1 MMLDVNSFPRILLNV
16 FVPSLLWYPLIDSS
30 NNNLSNPYY
39 LLILFGIFFH
49 LFMCHSAKEYNNLL
63 IHFNYRL
70 KHLCLSYLFVF
81 LLVLT
86 ILFFTNPYQE
96 LILKYLYISLPL
108 LFILIIGNEFISRNQ
123 KKKINAIIVGNKYKL
138 TVNDFMLLNNM
149 NIEYTLYSDFKSL
162 DGMKTDTAIII
173 NNTHDNFEKNANQHH
188 SIIDINKFLE
198 AYLRKIPIDHLSQS
212 WLDSMKYNFSQFL
225 LKRLID
231 FTVII
236 FFIPICMVIIPLSY
250 IVVKSQS
257 IGRFIF
263 LQDRIGKHGK
273 TFKIIKIRSMH
284 HAKKSIDKTE
294 NEDQLR
300 IFPYGSFMRKTRIDE
315 MPQFVNV
322 LIGDMHISGP
332 RAEWLDLHHNYLK
345 KIKNY
350 HLRQNVAPGITG
362 FAQVM
367 FRYGHNE
374 EDTIEKLMFDLYYIK
389 NWSFWLEFEIGLRT
403 VMIMLAKKG
412 T

>member
-1 MMLDVNSFPRILLNV
+1 MLDVNSFPRILLNV
-16 FVPSLLWYPLIDSS
+16 FAPSLLWYLLIDSPNDS
-30 NNNLSNPYY
+30 LPNSYY
-39 LLILFGIFFH
+39 LLISFGIFFH
-49 LFMCHSAKEYNNLL
+49 LHMYYFAKEYDNLL

-70 KHLCLSYLFVF
+70 KHLCLSYSFVF

-86 ILFFTNPYQE
+86 ILFFTNSYQE
-96 LILKYLYISLPL
+96 LIIKSLNISLL
-108 LFILIIGNEFISRNQ
+108 LFFILVIGNELISRNQ
-123 KKKINAIIVGNKYKL
+123 KRKIEAIIVGSKYKL

-149 NIEYTLYSDFKSL
+149 NIEYTLYNDFKSL
-162 DGMKTDTAIII
+162 DGMKTGSAIII
-173 NNTHDNFEKNANQHH
+173 NNTYDNFEKNSNQNH
-188 SIIDINKFLE
+188 SMINMNKFLE
-198 AYLRKIPIDHLSQS
+198 TYLRKIPIDHLSQS
-212 WLDSMKYNFSQFL
+212 GLDSMKYNFSQFL

-231 FTVII
+231 FIVII

-284 HAKKSIDKTE
+284 YAKESNDKTE

-403 VMIMLAKKG
+403 VMIMFAKKG